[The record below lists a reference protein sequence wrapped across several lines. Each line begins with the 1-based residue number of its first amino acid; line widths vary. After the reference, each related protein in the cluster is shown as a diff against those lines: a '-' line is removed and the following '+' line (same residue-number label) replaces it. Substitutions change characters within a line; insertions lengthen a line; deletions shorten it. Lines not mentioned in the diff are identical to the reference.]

1 MEGIMSNNVG
11 KEKQNMILEPLH
23 VMIQL
28 SLLASCPIGTKISVS
43 NNTLHIQKPY
53 IMQGLVRWW
62 NEDSKDDL
70 YYLYHAIRR
79 FYIWYKAKD
88 DTIYNYILSRSLK
101 GLERL
106 VETYNDAK
114 HTSITTT
121 LALYKNILQLNSD
134 ELFKTSKTDV
144 LNIDKVFQKITS
156 LYDNKSLMVI
166 YNILQK
172 IANETNTANIENYDK
187 ALTYFLMPTNIVIR
201 NWIMKNLVV

>member
-88 DTIYNYILSRSLK
+88 DTIYNYILSRALK

-121 LALYKNILQLNSD
+121 LSLYKNILQLNSD

>member
-1 MEGIMSNNVG
+1 MSNNVG

-53 IMQGLVRWW
+53 FAQGIIRWW

-79 FYIWYKAKD
+79 FYIWYKSKD
-88 DTIYNYILSRSLK
+88 DTIYNYILSRALK

-106 VETYNDAK
+106 VETYNNAK

-121 LALYKNILQLNSD
+121 LALYKNILQLDST
-134 ELFKTSKTDV
+134 ELFKTSKEDV
-144 LNIDKVFQKITS
+144 LNIDKVFQKITL
-156 LYDNKSLMVI
+156 LYDNKLLMVV

-172 IANETNTANIENYDK
+172 METDSNTTNIENYDK
-187 ALTYFLMPTNIVIR
+187 SLTYFLMPTNIEIR

>member
-1 MEGIMSNNVG
+1 MSNNVG

-53 IMQGLVRWW
+53 FAQGIIRWW

-79 FYIWYKAKD
+79 FYIWYKSKD
-88 DTIYNYILSRSLK
+88 DTIYNYILSRALR

-106 VETYNDAK
+106 VETYNNAK

-121 LALYKNILQLNSD
+121 LALYKNILQLDST
-134 ELFKTSKTDV
+134 ELFKTSKEDV
-144 LNIDKVFQKITS
+144 LNIDKVFQKITL
-156 LYDNKSLMVI
+156 LYDNKLLVVV

-172 IANETNTANIENYDK
+172 METDSNTTNIENYDK
-187 ALTYFLMPTNIVIR
+187 SLTYFLMPTNIVIR

>member
-28 SLLASCPIGTKISVS
+28 SILASCPIGTKISVS

-53 IMQGLVRWW
+53 FAQGLIRWW

-79 FYIWYKAKD
+79 FYIWYKSKD
-88 DTIYNYILSRSLK
+88 DTIYNYILSRALM

-106 VETYNDAK
+106 VETYNNSK

-121 LALYKNILQLNSD
+121 LALYKNILQLDSD
-134 ELFKTSKTDV
+134 ELFKTSKEDV
-144 LNIDKVFQKITS
+144 LNIDKVFQKITL

-172 IANETNTANIENYDK
+172 METDKNTTNIENYDK
-187 ALTYFLMPTNIVIR
+187 SLTYFLMPTNIVIR